1 MHLPSPKSDHIIMQ
15 CILYFIPF
23 YACITIVLLHN
34 GCVDNPEITHPT
46 FENDSIIQNAKP
58 LQSEVINSIEGVYE
72 IASSSVNWGS
82 KAVLHWTN
90 GSLCIYFENSGNYVV
105 LRGGLLDN
113 TFAFSGFWR
122 NPLTVNT
129 GKIQCIINDTS
140 KIMSIIRSGNIS
152 ELANIPLTL
161 NLLSTTGEN
170 RQSLTLRYIRPST
183 YRGDNYFIIAHRG
196 GGRNSDLLPYSENS
210 LNLLRFS
217 QYIGANG
224 VEIDIKLTSDG
235 IPILYHD
242 TDFNSRLIGNGTLI
256 GHVESF
262 SFTQIRTFTKLHDGS
277 NIPTL
282 REALDFILDS
292 TSLRLVWLDIKSNN
306 AMNYII
312 PLLKEYTV
320 KAKEKKRSLFIG
332 MGLASDELVQEF
344 LLLPQFSTIPSI
356 VETSVEDTRKINA
369 RAFAPRWT
377 LGTQNDLIQTVKQEG
392 RYALVWTLDD
402 QRYIRKFLAEGQ
414 FDGILTNFP
423 SIVAYEYYA
432 Q

>member
-1 MHLPSPKSDHIIMQ
+1 MHLHSHKSCRSIRR
-15 CILYFIPF
+15 CLLPLF
-23 YACITIVLLHN
+23 ACLSIVVLHN
-34 GCVDNPEITHPT
+34 GCVDNPEIVHPT
-46 FENDSIIQNAKP
+46 FENDSIIQQAKP
-58 LQSEVINSIEGVYE
+58 LESEIINSIEGVYE

-90 GSLCIYFENSGNYVV
+90 GRLCFYFENSGNYAV
-105 LRGGLLDN
+105 LQGGLVQN
-113 TFAFSGFWR
+113 RFAFSGFWR

-129 GKIQCIINDTS
+129 GKVTCSIDDTS
-140 KIMSIIRSGNIS
+140 TIMSIIRSGNIS

-161 NLLSTTGEN
+161 NILSNTGEN
-170 RQSLTLRYIRPST
+170 RQTLQLRYSRPST

-256 GHVESF
+256 GPVESF

-282 REALDFILDS
+282 REALDFVLDS
-292 TSLRLVWLDIKSNN
+292 TTLRLVWLDIKSNN
-306 AMNYII
+306 AMNSIV
-312 PLLKEYTV
+312 PLLREYTV
-320 KAKEKKRSLFIG
+320 KANEKKRSLFIG

-344 LLLPQFSTIPSI
+344 LMLPQFSTIPSI
-356 VETSVEDTRKINA
+356 VETSVEDMRKINA
-369 RAFAPRWT
+369 RAYAPRWT

-392 RYALVWTLDD
+392 HYALVWTLDD

-414 FDGILTNFP
+414 FNGILTNFP